1 MTGSDWNFSSQD
13 QPGGGPPPP
22 PPPPGPQYPAPGPQ
36 YPPPGPQQY
45 PPPGPH
51 PSPGGQPPPPG
62 QGGQGG
68 GAWAG
73 PGPTDTVEFSSAGH
87 GAPAPKRKRVLIAGI
102 AAAVVVV
109 VIAVVAI
116 AVTGGS
122 NNGSQTPAQVLA
134 DAAHKA
140 ASVSTLSATFS
151 EKISGLTGGSI
162 NASVQEVRKPL
173 QMSMTMT
180 ESIDGQTIPLS
191 AVLTQKAMY
200 MKFGSAQGLPKAMIG
215 KWIEF
220 PLTGLGGGEFATL
233 LQSVQNEN
241 PASQAQLLVTSKH
254 LRAAG
259 KQVIAGVETT
269 KYVGSFTPSTALK
282 ALPAS
287 ERNALAPALKQV
299 NGDIHFTVWIDGS
312 DQIRQFV
319 DVETVAGES
328 VTSTFT
334 FDSFNQPLTIKT
346 PPPSQ
351 VTRIPSSALSG

>member
-1 MTGSDWNFSSQD
+1 MTGSDWNFNSQD
-13 QPGGGPPPP
+13 QPAGGPPPP
-22 PPPPGPQYPAPGPQ
+22 PPPPGPQYP
-36 YPPPGPQQY
+36 PPGPY
-45 PPPGPH
+45 

-68 GAWAG
+68 QGGAWAG
-73 PGPTDTVEFSSAGH
+73 PSPTDTVEFSSGGH

-116 AVTGGS
+116 AATGGS
-122 NNGSQTPAQVLA
+122 SNGSQTPAQVLA

-140 ASVSTLSATFS
+140 ASVSTLSATYS
-151 EKISGLTGGSI
+151 EKISGLAAGSI
-162 NASVQEVRKPL
+162 SGSVQEVRKPL
-173 QMSMTMT
+173 QISTTMT
-180 ESIDGQTIPLS
+180 ESIDGQAIRLS

-200 MKFGSAQGLPKAMIG
+200 MKFGSAQGLPTAMVG

-220 PLTGLGGGEFATL
+220 PLTSLSGGEFASL

-241 PASQAQLLVTSKH
+241 PASQAQLLVASRH
-254 LRAAG
+254 LRADG

-269 KYVGSFTPSTALK
+269 KYTGSFTPSTALK

-287 ERNALAPALKQV
+287 ERKALAPAMKQV
-299 NGDIHFTVWIDGS
+299 NGDISFTVWIDGS
-312 DQIRQFV
+312 DQIRQLV

-346 PPPSQ
+346 PPQGQ
-351 VTRIPSSALSG
+351 VMHVPSSALSG